1 MTAFYDEFVVDGDS
15 LARGL
20 ADGSMATD
28 TRVRDAL
35 RSLAR
40 DDGTFAVPGERPALE
55 FPRPDALEDARYA
68 AEASVLVGIDGII
81 RAEERVE
88 RLEGR
93 LGALEQGPIHA
104 VRRLARR

>member
-1 MTAFYDEFVVDGDS
+1 MLMPSRAVW
-15 LARGL
+15 R
-20 ADGSMATD
+20 TD
-28 TRVRDAL
+28 RWRPTPALRDAL

-40 DDGTFAVPGERPALE
+40 DDGTFAVPGERPALD

-88 RLEGR
+88 RLER
-93 LGALEQGPIHA
+93 QARTRSSKARSAQS
-104 VRRLARR
+104 RRLARR